1 MDLGEYFRFFL
12 ALGFVLVL
20 IAGLAALVRR
30 SGFGERLAATPS
42 STGERRL
49 SLVEV
54 RPLDAKRKLVL
65 VRRDDREHLVLLGA
79 TSDLLIETDIPAPPA
94 KAAKTAPGSA
104 APGSTAPGSTAR
116 GAGPQNVV
124 TRLASKLKGQTS

>member
-94 KAAKTAPGSA
+94 RPADATPGSA
-104 APGSTAPGSTAR
+104 ATGS
-116 GAGPQNVV
+116 GPQNVV
-124 TRLASKLKGQTS
+124 TRLASKLKGQQS

>member
-30 SGFGERLAATPS
+30 SGLGNRLSMAPS
-42 STGERRL
+42 GSGERRL
-49 SLVEV
+49 ALVEV

-65 VRRDDREHLVLLGA
+65 LRRDDREHLVLLGA
-79 TSDLLIETDIPAPPA
+79 GNDLLIESGIPAPPA
-94 KAAKTAPGSA
+94 RPAAAAA
-104 APGSTAPGSTAR
+104 APA
-116 GAGPQNVV
+116 GAAEAPQNVLGRV
-124 TRLASKLKGQTS
+124 IARFGRQPS

>member
-12 ALGFVLVL
+12 ALAFVLVL
-20 IAGLAALVRR
+20 IAGLAALLRR

-42 STGERRL
+42 SAGPRRL

-54 RPLDAKRKLVL
+54 RPLDAKHKLIL

-79 TSDLLIETDIPAPPA
+79 TSDLLIESDIPAPPVRP
-94 KAAKTAPGSA
+94 AAAASPVQPGGSA
-104 APGSTAPGSTAR
+104 DTVGT
-116 GAGPQNVV
+116 QNLV
-124 TRLASKLKGQTS
+124 TRLAGKLRRQTP

>member
-1 MDLGEYFRFFL
+1 MDLGEYLRFFF

-42 STGERRL
+42 SAGERRL
-49 SLVEV
+49 HLVEV

-65 VRRDDREHLVLLGA
+65 LRRDDREHLVLLGV
-79 TSDLLIETDIPAPPA
+79 TSDLLIESDIPA
-94 KAAKTAPGSA
+94 APVKPTEMQPA
-104 APGSTAPGSTAR
+104 AP
-116 GAGPQNVV
+116 AGNG
-124 TRLASKLKGQTS
+124 TLAERLAARFRGQPS